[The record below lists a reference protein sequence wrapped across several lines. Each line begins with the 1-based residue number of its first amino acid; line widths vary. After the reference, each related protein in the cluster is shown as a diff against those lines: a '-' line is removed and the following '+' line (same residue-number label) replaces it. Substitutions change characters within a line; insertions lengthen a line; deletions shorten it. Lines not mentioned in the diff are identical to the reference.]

1 MALVPA
7 FGTAL
12 SRRLEL
18 DEEQTITVRE
28 PDAATHLPPQ
38 YDQLM
43 SECSVLCLKSA
54 LRLERRD
61 EKGQEERTE
70 RSSPLTLGDSIT

>member
-12 SRRLEL
+12 SRRLEVWMKNKRSL
-18 DEEQTITVRE
+18 LMSRTRLRTSRRN
-28 PDAATHLPPQ
+28 
-38 YDQLM
+38 DQLM
-43 SECSVLCLKSA
+43 SERSVLCLKSA